1 MMLSESQERMV
12 IVAEQGREEE
22 VVRVFER
29 WGLDVATIGKV
40 TDDGRARIFHKRKMV
55 ANLPIRPLT
64 NGAPMYRRPVKVP
77 ADLAARQE
85 APELP
90 DLKDP
95 TAALKSLLDTPEMG
109 SKAWLWRQYDHT
121 VRTNTVHGPGGDAA
135 VMLLKGTPAGLA
147 LTSDV
152 NPVYCSL
159 DPYQGGAQA
168 VAEAVRNLA
177 CVGAE
182 PVGLTDCLN
191 FGNPELPEVSW
202 QFRECIRGISDACR
216 ALAVPVVSGN
226 VSFYND
232 TEGQSIHPTPTVAM
246 VGLIPDLSNLPVAH
260 FTTPGDRLVLLGTDS
275 AEFGGSAYLRLLHGI
290 EQGRPP
296 GVELG
301 AEERLTELMRLASFE
316 GWLHTEHDISEGGLA
331 IALAESCF
339 AEGIGAKLK
348 VNLTPHQL
356 FSESQARAIVAVSPK
371 KVEDLLREAEDSGVP
386 AFEVGEVGGEKLEV
400 VAEGGK
406 ISATVEELH
415 QLWAT
420 ALPRALEL

>member
-1 MMLSESQERMV
+1 
-12 IVAEQGREEE
+12 
-22 VVRVFER
+22 
-29 WGLDVATIGKV
+29 
-40 TDDGRARIFHKRKMV
+40 
-55 ANLPIRPLT
+55 
-64 NGAPMYRRPVKVP
+64 
-77 ADLAARQE
+77 
-85 APELP
+85 
-90 DLKDP
+90 
-95 TAALKSLLDTPEMG
+95 
-109 SKAWLWRQYDHT
+109 
-121 VRTNTVHGPGGDAA
+121 
-135 VMLLKGTPAGLA
+135 MLLKGTPAGLA

-316 GWLHTEHDISEGGLA
+316 GWLHTAHDISEGGLA